1 MALVEIP
8 TRTDLSVYDFTV
20 ELDAVVY
27 TLSMVYNTRA
37 ERWFLS
43 ILDIDGNPLR
53 EGLKMVSNW
62 PLLTTWVQQDRP
74 DGSMWAINPENDDD
88 PNRDTLGT
96 SSVFVYDEGG
106 KLTDG

>member
-1 MALVEIP
+1 MALLEIP
-8 TRTDLSVYDFTV
+8 TRTDLSVYDFTI

-43 ILDIDGNPLR
+43 ILDIDGNALR

-62 PLLTTWVQQDRP
+62 ELTTTWVQQSRP
-74 DGSMWAINPENDDD
+74 DGAFYAINPENDDD